1 MKLKAQFTKAFEY
14 AHKHVQH
21 VNNSKIFAGLMII
34 ILNVASKFVNF
45 KFSKSIEMYLKH
57 TFSKQVLVFAIAWMG
72 TRDIY
77 IALLITVVFI
87 IFMDYLFNE
96 DSMFCCLPESFTNYH
111 IELDKVSD
119 DDVKKAKEVLAK
131 AAEQNVS

>member
-77 IALLITVVFI
+77 IALLITVIFI
-87 IFMDYLFNE
+87 IFMDYIFNE

>member
-77 IALLITVVFI
+77 IALLITVIFI
-87 IFMDYLFNE
+87 IFMDYIFNE
-96 DSMFCCLPESFTNYH
+96 DSTFCCLPESFTNYH

>member
-1 MKLKAQFTKAFEY
+1 MKLGKEFTKAFEY

-77 IALLITVVFI
+77 IALLITVIFI
-87 IFMDYLFNE
+87 IFMDYIFNE

-111 IELDKVSD
+111 LELDKVSD
-119 DDVKKAKEVLAK
+119 DDIKKAKEVLAK
-131 AAEQNVS
+131 AEEQNM